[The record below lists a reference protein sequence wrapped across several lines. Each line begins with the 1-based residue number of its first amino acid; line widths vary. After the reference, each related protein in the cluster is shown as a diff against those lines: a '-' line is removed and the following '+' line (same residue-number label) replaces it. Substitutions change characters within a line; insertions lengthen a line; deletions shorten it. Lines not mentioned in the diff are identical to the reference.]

1 MIRTSKKILLGLFIA
16 SLGSVAL
23 ADDEPSL
30 NAKDRFFLRPCYKAY
45 QTLKRLGLDESESQA
60 VADAL
65 ISYRDGIEAT
75 QEDFRKAR
83 LELLKDV
90 IEYDDEIDIDETF
103 ENYSL
108 LLKER
113 VILNANL
120 MSEIKSSV
128 DPLEYKKIL
137 AARVN
142 LFHCT
147 RSPRRV
153 FTKVFGKWVQE
164 NMTTGSDEST
174 TELE

>member
-1 MIRTSKKILLGLFIA
+1 MLRTSKIILIGLLTA

-23 ADDEPSL
+23 ADEEPSL
-30 NAKDRFFLRPCYKAY
+30 NAKDRFFLRPCVKSY
-45 QTLKRLGLDESESQA
+45 QTLKRLGLDEIESQA

-65 ISYRDGIEAT
+65 VSSRDGIEAT

-90 IEYDDEIDIDETF
+90 IEYDDEIDIDTTF
-103 ENYSL
+103 DNYSQI
-108 LLKER
+108 LKER

-120 MSEIKSSV
+120 MSAIKSSV
-128 DPLEYKKIL
+128 DPLEYRKIL
-137 AARVN
+137 AARID

-153 FTKVFGKWVQE
+153 FTKVFGKWVKE
-164 NMTTGSDEST
+164 NMTIESNEST
-174 TELE
+174 TELD